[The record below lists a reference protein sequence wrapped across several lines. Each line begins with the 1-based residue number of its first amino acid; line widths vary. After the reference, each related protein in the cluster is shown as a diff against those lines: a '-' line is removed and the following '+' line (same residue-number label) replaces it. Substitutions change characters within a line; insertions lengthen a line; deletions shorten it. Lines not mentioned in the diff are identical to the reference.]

1 MPTLLIWN
9 GFKGTRFIRYFEM
22 FYSKQ
27 REKLRGCL
35 HVNTVDLEWIQGQ
48 SYEVHPVFEMF
59 YSKQREKLVYV
70 DTVDT
75 CCIE

>member
-1 MPTLLIWN
+1 MSTLPIHAALKEISSHPN
-9 GFKGTRFIRYFEM
+9 SI
-22 FYSKQ
+22 
-27 REKLRGCL
+27 
-35 HVNTVDLEWIQGQ
+35 N
-48 SYEVHPVFEMF
+48 YEVHLVFEMF